1 MHGIDIDIEGFN
13 IAQLLTFFLQRNEVK
28 AITTKAGLMIEA
40 KTLLSSMNNLSIENK
55 RFFMSGI
62 EDYANIT
69 Y

>member
-1 MHGIDIDIEGFN
+1 
-13 IAQLLTFFLQRNEVK
+13 LLTFFLQRNEVK

>member
-1 MHGIDIDIEGFN
+1 
-13 IAQLLTFFLQRNEVK
+13 
-28 AITTKAGLMIEA
+28 MIEA